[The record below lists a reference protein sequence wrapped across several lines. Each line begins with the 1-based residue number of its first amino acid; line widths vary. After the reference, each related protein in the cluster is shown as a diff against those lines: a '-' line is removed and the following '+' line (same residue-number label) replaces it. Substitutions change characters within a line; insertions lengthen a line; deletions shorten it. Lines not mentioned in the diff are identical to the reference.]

1 MKSTSLSLATI
12 GFLMFCLSSNKVSA
26 QAVLKVGTNLNSI
39 QSKAVLEIES
49 TTKGFLPPRMT
60 NYQLTNNIGNVEG
73 MIVWCTDC
81 TSTSGS
87 KLMINN
93 GSEWVSLLGYKL
105 ANGKLLIGNSL
116 GIAEESTTSGLG
128 SIVLATS
135 PTLVNPDLGTPSA
148 GIATNITGLPLT
160 TGVTGVL
167 PIANGGTGSSS
178 QNFVDISSIQSVG
191 GAKTFSAALT
201 ANSFVK
207 TGGTST
213 QFLMANGTVSS
224 GTPLLTDADDEI
236 TATAGQTSFT
246 LTQTPSTLTKVK
258 MYINGIR
265 ISKTAYSVS
274 GTTLTYVPANNESYT
289 ISVGDRVQFEYA
301 Y

>member
-12 GFLMFCLSSNKVSA
+12 GFLMLCFGSNKVSA

-49 TTKGFLPPRMT
+49 TTKGFLPPRM
-60 NYQLTNNIGNVEG
+60 NSIQLTAMGNVEG
-73 MIVWCTDC
+73 MIAWCTDC

-93 GSEWVSLLGYKL
+93 GTEWVSLLGYKL
-105 ANGKLLIGNSL
+105 ASGKLLIGNAS
-116 GIAEESTTSGLG
+116 GVAEESTTSGLG
-128 SIVLATS
+128 SIVLSNS
-135 PTLVNPDLGTPSA
+135 PSLVNPDLGTPSA

-160 TGVTGVL
+160 TGVTGIL
-167 PIANGGTGSSS
+167 PIANGGTGSGT
-178 QNFVDISSIQSVG
+178 QNFVDTSSTQSVA
-191 GAKTFSAALT
+191 GAKTLSAALT

-207 TGGTST
+207 TGGTSS

-246 LTQTPSTLTKVK
+246 LTQTPSSYTKVK

-265 ISKTAYSVS
+265 ISKTAYTIS
-274 GTTLTYVPANNESYT
+274 GTTLTYVPANNESYP
-289 ISVGDRVQFEYA
+289 ISVNDRVQFEYA

>member
-12 GFLMFCLSSNKVSA
+12 GFLMLCIGSNKVSA

-39 QSKAVLEIES
+39 QPKAVLEIES

-60 NYQLTNNIGNVEG
+60 DTQLTAMGNVEG
-73 MIVWCTDC
+73 MIAWCTDC

-105 ANGKLLIGNSL
+105 ASGKLLIGNSL

-128 SIVLATS
+128 SIVLSNS

-160 TGVTGVL
+160 TGVTGIL
-167 PIANGGTGSSS
+167 PIANGGTGSST
-178 QNFVDISSIQSVG
+178 QNFVDVSSTQSVG

-207 TGGTST
+207 TGGTSS

-265 ISKTAYSVS
+265 ISKTAYSIS

-289 ISVGDRVQFEYA
+289 ITVNDRVQFEYA

>member
-12 GFLMFCLSSNKVSA
+12 GFLMLCIGSNKVSA
-26 QAVLKVGTNLNSI
+26 QAVLKVGNNLNSI

-60 NYQLTNNIGNVEG
+60 NIQLTAMGNVEG
-73 MIVWCTDC
+73 MISWCTDC

-87 KLMINN
+87 KLMINT
-93 GSEWVSLLGYKL
+93 GTEWVSLLGYKL

-116 GIAEESTTSGLG
+116 GIAEESSASGTG
-128 SIVLATS
+128 SILMSNS
-135 PTLVNPDLGTPSA
+135 PTLVTPDLGTPSA

-246 LTQTPSTLTKVK
+246 LSQTPSSYTKVK

-265 ISKTAYSVS
+265 ISKTAYTIS

-289 ISVGDRVQFEYA
+289 ISVSDRVQFEYA

>member
-12 GFLMFCLSSNKVSA
+12 GFLMLCIGSNKVSA
-26 QAVLKVGTNLNSI
+26 QAVLKVGSNLNSI
-39 QSKAVLEIES
+39 QPKAVLEIES

-60 NYQLTNNIGNVEG
+60 DTQLTAMGNVEG
-73 MIVWCTDC
+73 MIAWCTDC

-93 GSEWVSLLGYKL
+93 GSGWVSLLGYKL
-105 ANGKLLIGNSL
+105 ASGKLLIGNSL

-128 SIVLATS
+128 SIVLTTS
-135 PTLVNPDLGTPSA
+135 PTLVTPDLGTPSA

-160 TGVTGVL
+160 SGVTGIL
-167 PIANGGTGSSS
+167 PIANGGTGSST
-178 QNFVDISSIQSVG
+178 QNFVDTSSIQSVG

-207 TGGTST
+207 TGGTSA
-213 QFLMANGTVSS
+213 QFLMANGSVSS

-246 LTQTPSTLTKVK
+246 LTQTPSSLTKVK

-289 ISVGDRVQFEYA
+289 ITVNDRVQFEYA

>member
-12 GFLMFCLSSNKVSA
+12 GFLMLCFGSNKVSA

-39 QSKAVLEIES
+39 QPKAVLEIES

-60 NYQLTNNIGNVEG
+60 DTQLTAMGNVEG
-73 MIVWCTDC
+73 MIAWCTDC

-105 ANGKLLIGNSL
+105 ASGKLLIGNSL

-128 SIVLATS
+128 SIVLSNS

-167 PIANGGTGSSS
+167 PIANGGTGSST
-178 QNFVDISSIQSVG
+178 QNFVDVSSTQSVG

-207 TGGTST
+207 TGGTSS
-213 QFLMANGTVSS
+213 QFLMANGSVSS

-265 ISKTAYSVS
+265 ISKTAYSIS
-274 GTTLTYVPANNESYT
+274 GTTLTYVPANNESYP
-289 ISVGDRVQFEYA
+289 ISVNDRVQFEYA

>member
-1 MKSTSLSLATI
+1 MKSTFLSLATI
-12 GFLMFCLSSNKVSA
+12 FLMLCIGSNKASA
-26 QAVLKVGTNLNSI
+26 QALLKVGSNLNNI

-60 NYQLTNNIGNVEG
+60 NTQLTAIGNVEG

-87 KLMINN
+87 KLMIND
-93 GSEWVSLLGYKL
+93 GTAWVGLLGYKL
-105 ANGKLLIGNSL
+105 ANGKLLIGNSS
-116 GIAEESTTSGLG
+116 GVAEESSASGTG
-128 SIVLATS
+128 SILMSNS
-135 PTLVNPDLGTPSA
+135 PTLVTPNLGTPSA

-160 TGVTGVL
+160 TGVTGIL

-178 QNFVDISSIQSVG
+178 QNFVDLSSTQSVG

-207 TGGTST
+207 TGGTSS

-246 LTQTPSTLTKVK
+246 LTQTPSSYTKVK

-265 ISKTAYSVS
+265 ISKTAYTIS

-289 ISVGDRVQFEYA
+289 ISVSDRVQFEYA

>member
-1 MKSTSLSLATI
+1 MKCTFLSLATI
-12 GFLMFCLSSNKVSA
+12 GFLMLCFGSNKVSA
-26 QAVLKVGTNLNSI
+26 QAILKVGTNLNSI

-60 NYQLTNNIGNVEG
+60 NVQLTAMGNVEG
-73 MIVWCTDC
+73 MIAWCTDC
-81 TSTSGS
+81 SSTSGS
-87 KLMINN
+87 KLMIND
-93 GSEWVSLLGYKL
+93 GTEWVGLLGYKL
-105 ANGKLLIGNSL
+105 ANGKLLIGNSS
-116 GIAEESTTSGLG
+116 GIAAESSTSGLG
-128 SIVLATS
+128 SIVLSNS
-135 PTLVNPDLGTPSA
+135 PSLVNPDLGTPSA

-191 GAKTFSAALT
+191 GAKIFSAALT

-207 TGGTST
+207 TGGTSS

-265 ISKTAYSVS
+265 ISKTAYSIS
-274 GTTLTYVPANNESYT
+274 GTTLTYVPSNNEGYT
-289 ISVGDRVQFEYA
+289 ISVSDRVQFEYA

>member
-12 GFLMFCLSSNKVSA
+12 GFLMLCIGLNKASA
-26 QAVLKVGTNLNSI
+26 QAVLKVGSNLNNI

-60 NYQLTNNIGNVEG
+60 NTQLTAIGNVEG

-87 KLMINN
+87 KLMIND
-93 GSEWVSLLGYKL
+93 GSAWVGLLGYKL
-105 ANGKLLIGNSL
+105 ANGKLLIGNSS
-116 GIAEESTTSGLG
+116 GIAAESTTSGLG
-128 SIVLATS
+128 SIVLANS
-135 PTLVNPDLGTPSA
+135 PSLVNPDLGTPSA

-167 PIANGGTGSSS
+167 PIANGGTGSST
-178 QNFVDISSIQSVG
+178 QNFVDLSSTQTVG
-191 GAKTFSAALT
+191 GAKTFSAAVT

-207 TGGTST
+207 AGGTSS
-213 QFLMANGTVSS
+213 QFLMANGSVSS

-246 LTQTPSTLTKVK
+246 LTQTPSSLTKVK

-265 ISKTAYSVS
+265 ISKSAYTIS
-274 GTTLTYVPANNESYT
+274 GTTLTYIPANNESYT
-289 ISVGDRVQFEYA
+289 ISVSDRVQFEYA

>member
-12 GFLMFCLSSNKVSA
+12 GFLMLCFGSNKVSA

-60 NYQLTNNIGNVEG
+60 NVQLTAMGNVEG
-73 MIVWCTDC
+73 MIAWCSDC
-81 TSTSGS
+81 SSTSGS

-105 ANGKLLIGNSL
+105 ANGKLLIGNSS
-116 GIAEESTTSGLG
+116 GVAEESSASGTG
-128 SIVLATS
+128 SILMSNS
-135 PTLVNPDLGTPSA
+135 PTLVTPDLGTPSA

-207 TGGTST
+207 TGGTSS
-213 QFLMANGTVSS
+213 QFLMANGSVSS

-246 LTQTPSTLTKVK
+246 LTQTPSSYTKVK

-265 ISKTAYSVS
+265 ISKTAYTIS
-274 GTTLTYVPANNESYT
+274 GTTLTYIPANNESYT
-289 ISVGDRVQFEYA
+289 ISVSDRVQFEYA

>member
-12 GFLMFCLSSNKVSA
+12 GFLMFCIGSNKVSA

-60 NYQLTNNIGNVEG
+60 DTQLTAIGNVEG
-73 MIVWCTDC
+73 MIAWCTDC

-87 KLMINN
+87 KLMINT
-93 GSEWVSLLGYKL
+93 GTEWVSLLGYKL
-105 ANGKLLIGNSL
+105 ADGKLLIGNNL
-116 GIAEESTTSGLG
+116 GIATESSASGTG
-128 SIVLATS
+128 SILMSNS
-135 PTLVNPDLGTPSA
+135 PTLVTPDLGTPSA

-246 LTQTPSTLTKVK
+246 LSQTPSSYTKVK

-265 ISKTAYSVS
+265 ISKTAYTIS

-289 ISVGDRVQFEYA
+289 ISVSDRVQFEYA

>member
-1 MKSTSLSLATI
+1 MKSTSLSLAII
-12 GFLMFCLSSNKVSA
+12 GFLMLCIGSNKVSA

-60 NYQLTNNIGNVEG
+60 NTQLTAMGNVEG
-73 MIVWCTDC
+73 MIAWCTDC
-81 TSTSGS
+81 ASTSGS

-105 ANGKLLIGNSL
+105 ANGKLLIGNSS
-116 GIAEESTTSGLG
+116 GVAEESTTSGLG

-135 PTLVNPDLGTPSA
+135 PTLVTPDLGTPSA
-148 GIATNITGLPLT
+148 GVATNLTGLPLT

-167 PIANGGTGSSS
+167 PIENGGTGSST
-178 QNFVDISSIQSVG
+178 QNFVDITSIQTVD

-207 TGGTST
+207 TGGTAA
-213 QFLMANGTVSS
+213 QFLMANGTVSA

-246 LTQTPSTLTKVK
+246 LTQTPSSLTKVK

-265 ISKTAYSVS
+265 ISKTAYTIS

-289 ISVGDRVQFEYA
+289 ISVSDRVQFEYA

>member
-12 GFLMFCLSSNKVSA
+12 GFLMLCFGSNKVSA

-60 NYQLTNNIGNVEG
+60 NTQLTARGNVEG
-73 MIVWCTDC
+73 MIAWCSDC

-105 ANGKLLIGNSL
+105 ANGKLLLGNSL

-135 PTLVNPDLGTPSA
+135 PTLVTPNLGTPSA

-178 QNFVDISSIQSVG
+178 QNFVDISSTQTVG

-207 TGGTST
+207 TGGTAS

-274 GTTLTYVPANNESYT
+274 GATLTYVPANNESYT
-289 ISVGDRVQFEYA
+289 ISVSDRVQFEYA

>member
-12 GFLMFCLSSNKVSA
+12 GFLMLCFGSNKVSA
-26 QAVLKVGTNLNSI
+26 QAILKVGTNLNSI

-60 NYQLTNNIGNVEG
+60 NVQLTAMGNVEG
-73 MIVWCTDC
+73 MIAWCTDC
-81 TSTSGS
+81 SSTSGS
-87 KLMINN
+87 KLMIND
-93 GSEWVSLLGYKL
+93 GTEWVGLLGYKL
-105 ANGKLLIGNSL
+105 ANGKLLIGNSS
-116 GIAEESTTSGLG
+116 GIAAESSTSGLG
-128 SIVLATS
+128 SIVLSNS
-135 PTLVNPDLGTPSA
+135 PSLVNPDLGTPSA

-207 TGGTST
+207 TGGTSS
-213 QFLMANGTVSS
+213 QFLMANGSVSS

-246 LTQTPSTLTKVK
+246 LTQTPSSYTKVK

-265 ISKTAYSVS
+265 ISKTAYSIS
-274 GTTLTYVPANNESYT
+274 GTTLTYVPSNNEGYT
-289 ISVGDRVQFEYA
+289 ISVSDRVQFEYA

>member
-12 GFLMFCLSSNKVSA
+12 GFLMLCFGSNKVSA

-39 QSKAVLEIES
+39 QPKAVLEIES

-60 NYQLTNNIGNVEG
+60 NVQLTAMGNVEG
-73 MIVWCTDC
+73 MIAWCTDC

-87 KLMINN
+87 KLMIND
-93 GSEWVSLLGYKL
+93 GTAWAGLLGYKL
-105 ANGKLLIGNSL
+105 ANGKLLIGNSS
-116 GIAEESTTSGLG
+116 GVAEESTTSGLG

-135 PTLVNPDLGTPSA
+135 PTLVTPDLGTPSA

-160 TGVTGVL
+160 TGVTGIL
-167 PIANGGTGSSS
+167 PIANGGTGSSI
-178 QNFVDISSIQSVG
+178 QNFVDLSSIQSVA

-213 QFLMANGTVSS
+213 QFLMANGSVSS

-246 LTQTPSTLTKVK
+246 LSQTPSTLTKVK

-289 ISVGDRVQFEYA
+289 ITVNDRVQFEYA

>member
-12 GFLMFCLSSNKVSA
+12 GFLMLCIGSNKVSA

-49 TTKGFLPPRMT
+49 TTKGFLPPRM
-60 NYQLTNNIGNVEG
+60 NSIQLTAMGNVEG
-73 MIVWCTDC
+73 MIAWCTDC

-105 ANGKLLIGNSL
+105 ASGKLLIGNSL

-128 SIVLATS
+128 SIVLSNS

-160 TGVTGVL
+160 TGVTGIL
-167 PIANGGTGSSS
+167 PIANGGTGSST
-178 QNFVDISSIQSVG
+178 QNFVDVSSTQSVG

-213 QFLMANGTVSS
+213 QFLMANGSVSS

-246 LTQTPSTLTKVK
+246 LSQTPSTLTKVK

-265 ISKTAYSVS
+265 ISKTAYSIS

-289 ISVGDRVQFEYA
+289 ITVNDRVQFEYA

>member
-12 GFLMFCLSSNKVSA
+12 GFLMLCIGSNKVSA

-49 TTKGFLPPRMT
+49 TTKGFLPPRM
-60 NYQLTNNIGNVEG
+60 NSIQLTAMGNVEG
-73 MIVWCTDC
+73 MIAWCTDC
-81 TSTSGS
+81 SSTSGS

-105 ANGKLLIGNSL
+105 ANGKLLIGNSS
-116 GIAEESTTSGLG
+116 GVAEESSASGTG
-128 SIVLATS
+128 SILMSNS
-135 PTLVNPDLGTPSA
+135 PTLVTPDLGTPSA

-207 TGGTST
+207 TGGTSS
-213 QFLMANGTVSS
+213 QFLMANGSVSS

-246 LTQTPSTLTKVK
+246 LTQTPSSYTKVK

-265 ISKTAYSVS
+265 ISKTAYTIS
-274 GTTLTYVPANNESYT
+274 GTTLTYIPANNESYT
-289 ISVGDRVQFEYA
+289 ISVSDRVQFEYA

>member
-1 MKSTSLSLATI
+1 MKSTTLSLATI
-12 GFLMFCLSSNKVSA
+12 GFLMFCLSSNTVSA

-60 NYQLTNNIGNVEG
+60 DTQLTAMGNVEG
-73 MIVWCTDC
+73 MIAWCTDC

-105 ANGKLLIGNSL
+105 ANGKLLIGNAS

-135 PTLVNPDLGTPSA
+135 PTLVTPDLGTPSA

-167 PIANGGTGSSS
+167 PIANGGTGSST
-178 QNFVDISSIQSVG
+178 QNFVDTSSIQSVG

-213 QFLMANGTVSS
+213 QFLMANGSVSS

-246 LTQTPSTLTKVK
+246 LTQTPSSLTKVK

-274 GTTLTYVPANNESYT
+274 GTTLTYVPANNESYAIT
-289 ISVGDRVQFEYA
+289 VNDRVQFEYA

>member
-12 GFLMFCLSSNKVSA
+12 GFLMLCFGSNKVSA

-49 TTKGFLPPRMT
+49 TTKGFLPPRM
-60 NYQLTNNIGNVEG
+60 NSIQLTAMGNVEG
-73 MIVWCTDC
+73 MIAWCTDC

-93 GSEWVSLLGYKL
+93 GTEWVSLLGYKL
-105 ANGKLLIGNSL
+105 ASGKLLIGNAS
-116 GIAEESTTSGLG
+116 GVAEESTTSGLG
-128 SIVLATS
+128 SIVLSNS
-135 PTLVNPDLGTPSA
+135 PSLVNPDLGTPSA

-160 TGVTGVL
+160 TGVTGIL
-167 PIANGGTGSSS
+167 PIANGGTGSGT
-178 QNFVDISSIQSVG
+178 QNFVDTSSTQSVA

-207 TGGTST
+207 TGGTSS

-246 LTQTPSTLTKVK
+246 LTQTPSSYTKVK

-265 ISKTAYSVS
+265 ISKTAYTIS
-274 GTTLTYVPANNESYT
+274 GTTLTYVPANNESYP
-289 ISVGDRVQFEYA
+289 ISVNDRVQFEYA

>member
-12 GFLMFCLSSNKVSA
+12 GFLMLCFGSNKVSA
-26 QAVLKVGTNLNSI
+26 QAILKVGTNLNSI

-60 NYQLTNNIGNVEG
+60 NVQLTAMGNVEG
-73 MIVWCTDC
+73 MIAWCTDC
-81 TSTSGS
+81 SSTSGS
-87 KLMINN
+87 KLMIN
-93 GSEWVSLLGYKL
+93 GGTEWVGLLGYKL
-105 ANGKLLIGNSL
+105 ANGKLLIGNSS
-116 GIAEESTTSGLG
+116 GIAAESSTSGLG
-128 SIVLATS
+128 SIVLSNS
-135 PTLVNPDLGTPSA
+135 PSLVNPDLGTPSA

-207 TGGTST
+207 TGGTSS
-213 QFLMANGTVSS
+213 QFLMANGSVSS

-246 LTQTPSTLTKVK
+246 LTQTPSSYTKVK

-265 ISKTAYSVS
+265 ISKTAYSIS
-274 GTTLTYVPANNESYT
+274 GTTLTYVPSNNEGYT
-289 ISVGDRVQFEYA
+289 ISVSDRVQFEYA

>member
-12 GFLMFCLSSNKVSA
+12 GFLMLCFGSNKVSA

-49 TTKGFLPPRMT
+49 TTKGFLPPRM
-60 NYQLTNNIGNVEG
+60 NSIQLTAMGNVEG
-73 MIVWCTDC
+73 MIAWCTDC

-93 GSEWVSLLGYKL
+93 GTEWVSLLGYKL
-105 ANGKLLIGNSL
+105 ASGKLLIGNTS
-116 GIAEESTTSGLG
+116 GVAEESTTSGLG
-128 SIVLATS
+128 SIVLSNS
-135 PTLVNPDLGTPSA
+135 PSLVNPDLGTPSA

-160 TGVTGVL
+160 TGVTGIL
-167 PIANGGTGSSS
+167 PIANGGTGSST
-178 QNFVDISSIQSVG
+178 QNFVDLSSIQSVA

-207 TGGTST
+207 TGGTSS

-246 LTQTPSTLTKVK
+246 LTQTPSSLTKVK

-265 ISKTAYSVS
+265 ISKTAYTIS
-274 GTTLTYVPANNESYT
+274 GTTLTYIPANNESYA
-289 ISVGDRVQFEYA
+289 ISVSDRVQFEYA

>member
-1 MKSTSLSLATI
+1 MKCTFLSLATI
-12 GFLMFCLSSNKVSA
+12 FLMLCIGSNKASA
-26 QAVLKVGTNLNSI
+26 QAVLKVGSNLNNI

-60 NYQLTNNIGNVEG
+60 NTQLTAIGNVEG

-87 KLMINN
+87 KLMIND
-93 GSEWVSLLGYKL
+93 GTAWVGLLGYKL
-105 ANGKLLIGNSL
+105 ANGKLLIGNSS
-116 GIAEESTTSGLG
+116 GIAAESTTSGLG
-128 SIVLATS
+128 SIVLANS
-135 PTLVNPDLGTPSA
+135 PSLVNPDLGTPSA

-167 PIANGGTGSSS
+167 PIANGGTGSST
-178 QNFVDISSIQSVG
+178 QNFVDLSSTQSVG
-191 GAKTFSAALT
+191 GAKTFSAAVT

-207 TGGTST
+207 AGGTSS
-213 QFLMANGTVSS
+213 QFLMANGSVSS

-265 ISKTAYSVS
+265 ISKSAYTIS
-274 GTTLTYVPANNESYT
+274 GTTLTYIPANNESYS
-289 ISVGDRVQFEYA
+289 ISVSDRVQFEYA

>member
-1 MKSTSLSLATI
+1 MKNTSLSLATI
-12 GFLMFCLSSNKVSA
+12 GFLMLCFGSNKVSA

-60 NYQLTNNIGNVEG
+60 NVQLTAMGNVEG
-73 MIVWCTDC
+73 MIAWCSDC

-105 ANGKLLIGNSL
+105 ASGKLLIGNTS
-116 GIAEESTTSGLG
+116 GVAEESLASGTGNILL
-128 SIVLATS
+128 SNS
-135 PTLVNPDLGTPSA
+135 PTLVTPDLGTPSA

-160 TGVTGVL
+160 TGVTGIL
-167 PIANGGTGSSS
+167 PIANGGTGSST

-207 TGGTST
+207 TGGTSS
-213 QFLMANGTVSS
+213 QFLMANGSVSS

-236 TATAGQTSFT
+236 TATTGQTSFT
-246 LTQTPSTLTKVK
+246 LTQTPSSYTKVK

-265 ISKTAYSVS
+265 ISKAAYSIS
-274 GTTLTYVPANNESYT
+274 GTTLTYAPAYNEGYT
-289 ISVGDRVQFEYA
+289 ISVSDRVQFEYA

>member
-60 NYQLTNNIGNVEG
+60 NIQLTAMGNVEG
-73 MIVWCTDC
+73 MIAWCTDC

-105 ANGKLLIGNSL
+105 ADGKLLIGNSS
-116 GIAEESTTSGLG
+116 GIAAESTTSGLG

-135 PTLVNPDLGTPSA
+135 PTLVTPDLGTPSA

-178 QNFVDISSIQSVG
+178 QNFVDITSIQTVD
-191 GAKTFSAALT
+191 GAKTFSAAVT

-213 QFLMANGTVSS
+213 QFLMANGSVSS

-274 GTTLTYVPANNESYT
+274 GTTLTYVPANNESYAIT
-289 ISVGDRVQFEYA
+289 VNDRVQFEYA

>member
-12 GFLMFCLSSNKVSA
+12 GFLMLCIGSNKVSA

-49 TTKGFLPPRMT
+49 TTKGFLPPRM
-60 NYQLTNNIGNVEG
+60 NSIQLTAMGNVEG
-73 MIVWCTDC
+73 MIAWCTDC

-105 ANGKLLIGNSL
+105 ASGKLLIGNSL

-128 SIVLATS
+128 SIVLSNS

-160 TGVTGVL
+160 TGVTGIL
-167 PIANGGTGSSS
+167 PIANGGTGSST
-178 QNFVDISSIQSVG
+178 QNFVDVSSTQSVG

-207 TGGTST
+207 TGGTSS

-265 ISKTAYSVS
+265 ISKTAYSIS

-289 ISVGDRVQFEYA
+289 ITVNDRVQFEYA

>member
-12 GFLMFCLSSNKVSA
+12 GFLMLCIGSNKVSA

-60 NYQLTNNIGNVEG
+60 DTQLTAMGNVEG
-73 MIVWCTDC
+73 MIAWCTDC

-87 KLMINN
+87 KLMINT

-105 ANGKLLIGNSL
+105 SSGKLLIGNSL

-128 SIVLATS
+128 SIVLSNS

-160 TGVTGVL
+160 TGVTGIL
-167 PIANGGTGSSS
+167 PIANGGTGSST
-178 QNFVDISSIQSVG
+178 QNFVDVSSIQSVG

-207 TGGTST
+207 TGGTSS
-213 QFLMANGTVSS
+213 QFLMANGSVSS

-265 ISKTAYSVS
+265 ISKTAYSIS
-274 GTTLTYVPANNESYT
+274 GTTLTYVPANNESYP
-289 ISVGDRVQFEYA
+289 ISVNDRVQFEYA